1 MLFSISEMMHDQAH
15 NSIRSLFYK
24 ANVRT
29 CTVNMVHGTI
39 THNPLHLV
47 DLTNLSTTEPSC
59 GPQ

>member
-1 MLFSISEMMHDQAH
+1 MLFSITEMMHDQPQT
-15 NSIRSLFYK
+15 SIRSLFYK

-29 CTVNMVHGTI
+29 CAVNMVHGTI

-47 DLTNLSTTEPSC
+47 NLTNLSITEPSY